1 MRIHIVGLGPG
12 SIDQISLRT
21 YRLLT
26 GAEKHQVPVF
36 IRTAEHP
43 VISVL
48 ENEGM
53 KAEYLDN
60 FYQYTKDPGT
70 EDFESEGIGN
80 SKNENSDAGN
90 MNKMHLSESVSFE
103 QVYDNIANYLTEQ
116 VRLHG
121 EIIYAVPGHPY
132 VAETTVSKLESLA
145 AKGNIEVE
153 VYPSM
158 SFIDAVFASVKRDP
172 SDGFC
177 LVDAFAV
184 DGYQLDVLKDLV
196 VTQIYEDMIASSV
209 KVKLLEVYDDEHQ
222 VYIVKNAG
230 IKESEQIRKCALY
243 EIDKGIWEFDH
254 LTTLYI
260 PAAEEKK
267 FRTIDDLSVIIKTL
281 RGPDG
286 CPWDKKQT
294 HQSIKDL
301 ILDEAKEVAE
311 AIDNDDIENLV
322 EELGDVLL
330 HIMFHCELGAEEGW
344 FNFNDVTDAICKK
357 LIFRHPHVFSDLQIE
372 EKDLPEMWEKLK
384 KIEKNMKKT

>member
-1 MRIHIVGLGPG
+1 MKIHIVGLGPG
-12 SIDQISLRT
+12 SIDQISLKA

-26 GAEKHQVPVF
+26 TEENSRIPVY
-36 IRTAEHP
+36 IRTSQHP
-43 VISVL
+43 VIPML
-48 ENEGM
+48 EKEGM
-53 KAEYLDN
+53 KAKYLDD
-60 FYQYTKDPGT
+60 FYGPD
-70 EDFESEGIGN
+70 D
-80 SKNENSDAGN
+80 
-90 MNKMHLSESVSFE
+90 SFE
-103 QVYDNIANYLTEQ
+103 QVYQSIAQYITQQAEI
-116 VRLHG
+116 HG

-145 AKGNIEVE
+145 AEKDIEID

-177 LVDAFAV
+177 LLDAFSV
-184 DGYQLDVLKDLV
+184 DSYQLDVLKDLI
-196 VTQIYEDMIASSV
+196 VTQMYEYMIASSV
-209 KVKLLEVYDDEHQ
+209 KVKLLEVYDDEHE
-222 VYIVKNAG
+222 VFLVKNAG
-230 IKESEQIRKCALY
+230 IKNSEQIKKCALY

-260 PAAEEKK
+260 PAAESKK
-267 FRTIDDLSVIIKTL
+267 FKTIDDLSNIIKTL

-294 HQSIKDL
+294 HLSIRDL
-301 ILDEAKEVAE
+301 MLEEAQEVAE
-311 AIDNDDIENLV
+311 AIDNDDTENLI

-330 HIMFHCELGAEEGW
+330 HIMFHCELGAEEGY

-357 LIFRHPHVFSDLQIE
+357 LVFRHPHVFSDAQVE

-384 KIEKNMKKT
+384 KIEKNIKKSQKNDKNIGK

>member
-1 MRIHIVGLGPG
+1 MKIHIVGLGPG
-12 SIDQISLRT
+12 SIDQISLKA

-26 GAEKHQVPVF
+26 GAEKPGVPVF

-60 FYQYTKDPGT
+60 FYQNAENAGK
-70 EDFESEGIGN
+70 EDSENEGMGN
-80 SKNENSDAGN
+80 PEKENAEIKNMIE
-90 MNKMHLSESVSFE
+90 ESVSFE

-145 AKGNIEVE
+145 EADDIEVE

-230 IKESEQIRKCALY
+230 IKDSEQIRKCALY

-357 LIFRHPHVFSDLQIE
+357 LIFRHPHVFSDMQIE